1 VLLYSPPLLKK
12 ADSKAKK
19 LRQMSEKCLV
29 GSSLTLR
36 GASSWEP

>member
-19 LRQMSEKCLV
+19 LRQYNRASQMLSEL
-29 GSSLTLR
+29 
-36 GASSWEP
+36 